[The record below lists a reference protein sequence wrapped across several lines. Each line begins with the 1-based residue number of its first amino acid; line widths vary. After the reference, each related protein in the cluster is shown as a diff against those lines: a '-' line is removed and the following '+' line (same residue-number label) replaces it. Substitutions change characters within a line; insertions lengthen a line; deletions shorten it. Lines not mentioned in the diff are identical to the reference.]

1 MSIELVMS
9 SNHLILCQP
18 SFPPTLSLSWNQ
30 SLFQWLGS
38 LPQVDKVLELQVQHQ
53 FSEYS
58 GLISFRMDWFD
69 PLAVQ
74 GTLKSLLQ
82 HHNLK
87 ASILW
92 CSAFS
97 MVQLSEYQ
105 LTANCLDPC
114 PSPALRYLC
123 LTCWD
128 PHRHRSHSPAHYP
141 QSSVLLMKG
150 PQGSWELCRQALMSL
165 TGRPAG
171 T

>member
-1 MSIELVMS
+1 M
-9 SNHLILCQP
+9 H
-18 SFPPTLSLSWNQ
+18 
-30 SLFQWLGS
+30 
-38 LPQVDKVLELQVQHQ
+38 QVDKVLELQVQHQ

-87 ASILW
+87 ASIPW

-128 PHRHRSHSPAHYP
+128 PHRHLPLAAFIHLDGTVSLPHLPALPSSPSSPGQYFPRHTCPASASWHGQALNLLLYWVPGAPQTQSHS
-141 QSSVLLMKG
+141 SFS
-150 PQGSWELCRQALMSL
+150 
-165 TGRPAG
+165 
-171 T
+171 